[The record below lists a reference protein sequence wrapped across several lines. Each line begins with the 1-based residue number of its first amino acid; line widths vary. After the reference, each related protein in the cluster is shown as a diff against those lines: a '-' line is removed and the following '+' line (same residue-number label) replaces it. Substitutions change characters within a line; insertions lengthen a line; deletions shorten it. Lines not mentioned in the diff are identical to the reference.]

1 MKKTNWEELVESG
14 TKIWRLPKKERP
26 DKVVVGVI
34 PDLHIPYQNTKAIDF
49 LEEIFVSRG
58 VTDIVFIGDI
68 IDAYWYGH
76 KYLKDYNIIGP
87 KEDHE
92 LSKLFLK
99 QFYERFPYATLIV
112 GNHDMRIVHR
122 EDDGFVEDFETVFK
136 SKFNPPKTW
145 NIVGQK
151 IIKEVCYV
159 HGTGVSGQN
168 GSVTMFRTK
177 RMSTVIGHTHTF
189 GGIVYTNNGIENG
202 FALNVGCLI
211 EPDAPV
217 FNYGINN
224 REKPTLGCGVVYS
237 KEYAE
242 FIPLIIKEK

>member
-1 MKKTNWEELVESG
+1 MNMRTSSRTSVLD
-14 TKIWRLPKKERP
+14 RL
-26 DKVVVGVI
+26 
-34 PDLHIPYQNTKAIDF
+34 
-49 LEEIFVSRG
+49 G

-112 GNHDMRIVHR
+112 GNHDMRIVRR

-177 RMSTVIGHTHTF
+177 RMSKLLVIH
-189 GGIVYTNNGIENG
+189 IPS
-202 FALNVGCLI
+202 VGLYILI
-211 EPDAPV
+211 MVLKMD
-217 FNYGINN
+217 
-224 REKPTLGCGVVYS
+224 LH
-237 KEYAE
+237 
-242 FIPLIIKEK
+242 LM